1 MGTPLSEHAPKAQR
15 RSRQGIRDAM
25 KHILVELKEEHV
37 RKSFDLMLA
46 PHASLCRQCVVA
58 LAVND
63 ALPEGW
69 WSEVGIH
76 HARVFEN
83 IPTPAGTRMV
93 RSVDTIRGYYDLPKG
108 LRSAAAKFDSA
119 TPMDLSI
126 PDVASAWSACIDDL
140 VEKTRP
146 LFRRHRLT
154 RIA

>member
-15 RSRQGIRDAM
+15 RSRQGIRDGM

-46 PHASLCRQCVVA
+46 PNGNLCRQCVVA

-69 WSEVGIH
+69 WSEVGVH
-76 HARVFEN
+76 DVRVFED

-93 RSVDTIRGYYDLPKG
+93 RSVDTYWGYYDLPKG
-108 LRSAAAKFDSA
+108 LRSAAAKFDHI
-119 TPMDLSI
+119 TPMGLPI
-126 PDVASAWSACIDDL
+126 PDDASAHLDAL